1 MFKSLKHPEHPKL
14 VKHYVNGSA
23 NKGGK
28 NVISHEMEEYSLILI
43 SYIWLWFNDLFGHVL
58 SLNKA

>member
-14 VKHYVNGSA
+14 VKHNVNGCA

-28 NVISHEMEEYSLILI
+28 SVISHEMEEYSLILI